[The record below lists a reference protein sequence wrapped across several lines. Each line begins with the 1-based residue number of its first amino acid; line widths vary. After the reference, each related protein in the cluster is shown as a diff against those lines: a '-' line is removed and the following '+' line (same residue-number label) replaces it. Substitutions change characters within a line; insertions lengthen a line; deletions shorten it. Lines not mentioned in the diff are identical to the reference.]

1 MDTDTPSREDARED
15 RDAFDPTAWAADDT
29 TLLLPSNL
37 PIARVQRA
45 WERKPASPLARG
57 RFRVGGG
64 KVWKR
69 VLMPSSGTRDGSAQ
83 TAAVFGTGLASP
95 QCPTKRLR
103 VDADAARV
111 SKWEAR
117 QSPVRKIVTRSALDD
132 RLLELPLEE
141 EEGDGSVEDEGD
153 VIYEVL
159 GEDGSVLELVGEE
172 GVEASHEWSDVEEEE
187 EEEGAEQEVDATVMQ
202 SSDALAPETQPADP
216 SSSSAVVQ
224 ESESAIS
231 DPAASIGT
239 ALREPQTIAPLSN
252 PSAAYHKP
260 EENIATWTPI
270 LASVATLPPAEHALS
285 PSKSAF
291 TAQISSRLPEGFVT
305 PAKQPQRRKLGSR
318 TSRGVVD
325 LRRKTLPV
333 QFAPEGEVM
342 PAVDMAADVVDVVA
356 EGVKGVEGVEGDDE
370 IIGEIMDSADA
381 MADHGNDAEDAV
393 TVTEVSAQQLSNA
406 DLPADDG
413 IGVEQMDVATIAE
426 VEVEMGEDE
435 WEDVQDEASE
445 PIATIQPS
453 DSFVESMPEQSM
465 LLIEDDEHTPP
476 SPGTEIETA
485 HTSDLTTS
493 EPSAAPE
500 PVLSIENSHADMSL
514 RRSPRRKSTS
524 PIKPKISTFGAEKP
538 HHIAFTPLRHFS
550 PFVDLRHTS
559 TGTPDDS
566 DTPMKDDDAAANPIS
581 PRASSAL
588 PEEPQIQPRNR
599 IEKPRISDDT
609 AFLHAFLK
617 QAEERKGRGVNE
629 SGSGTGRR
637 LSVTEKESVSNRRDS
652 DTVRQALASSPQDT
666 GLPEVLRERDG
677 GSPSPRKLLEALVD
691 APVAGQDVSDAAKDI
706 LEDAAELAEGS
717 RMRRSGR
724 GKRKPQVYSAS
735 TSGGPAKISIRGL
748 SGSGDVVK
756 RDEVPVL
763 TRSNTKK
770 NKGGSVLPK
779 ARLVRLALETITEAS
794 GSDAAPAVDGNH
806 EMDDVDAVDKVGKK
820 NKKGMSLH
828 WAEELVSFY
837 QGGEREV
844 EMGDEEE
851 VEETRMPWERG
862 ADFDPTVE
870 VAVPASETP
879 SKPKGGRVR
888 KLKQPSRA
896 ASTPGKVKAATTK
909 VEDGVTDASV
919 VAPLETDAKSKLAV
933 AKPRRSRI
941 ATPAAKGVGKG
952 DLLPADLAVAP
963 LAAPPSVS
971 EDAKTAAAPPSKKRT
986 AGVSRLPPP
995 RTIASLA
1002 PAPIAAT
1009 TSISTGGKENLTLA
1023 SSPPKKRSRTTTAS
1037 TALSTAKVA
1046 SALAPPKLDFGKAM
1060 TELKPVAMG
1069 GMDGV
1074 VESVPG
1080 LASPAKKVGSRRAA
1094 MFGSS
1099 VQSTRV
1105 ADAPPPMMSL
1115 SSPAK
1120 KRGGRRLGG

>member
-1 MDTDTPSREDARED
+1 MDTDTPSQEDARD
-15 RDAFDPTAWAADDT
+15 TFDPTAWVADDT
-29 TLLLPSNL
+29 TLLRPSNL

-69 VLMPSSGTRDGSAQ
+69 VLMPSSSGTRDGLAQ
-83 TAAVFGTGLASP
+83 AAGFGVGSGLASP

-103 VDADAARV
+103 VDAAAGAHV
-111 SKWEAR
+111 SRWEAR

-132 RLLELPLEE
+132 RLLELPLSLE
-141 EEGDGSVEDEGD
+141 EEGDGLVEDEGD
-153 VIYEVL
+153 VTYEVL
-159 GEDGSVLELVGEE
+159 GEDGSVLELSEE
-172 GVEASHEWSDVEEEE
+172 GAEASHEWSDVDDED
-187 EEEGAEQEVDATVMQ
+187 EGAEVVDATVMQ
-202 SSDALAPETQPADP
+202 SGDVVPESQPVDP
-216 SSSSAVVQ
+216 SSSSASYR
-224 ESESAIS
+224 ELKSAIS
-231 DPAASIGT
+231 APGT
-239 ALREPQTIAPLSN
+239 GTPLREPQTATALQSS
-252 PSAAYHKP
+252 SAAYHKP
-260 EENIATWTPI
+260 EERNATWTPI
-270 LASVATLPPAEHALS
+270 IASVAAQLPPESIISPFKPATAVEEHHS
-285 PSKSAF
+285 
-291 TAQISSRLPEGFVT
+291 LPEGFVT
-305 PAKQPQRRKLGSR
+305 PAKQPQRRRLGSR
-318 TSRGVVD
+318 TSRDVVD
-325 LRRKTLPV
+325 SRRRTLSV
-333 QFAPEGEVM
+333 QFAPEVPMGTTVHAEAVKVGEVVE
-342 PAVDMAADVVDVVA
+342 A
-356 EGVKGVEGVEGDDE
+356 VEGGDESTD
-370 IIGEIMDSADA
+370 EIMDSVDA
-381 MADHGNDAEDAV
+381 MADRGNGAER
-393 TVTEVSAQQLSNA
+393 
-406 DLPADDG
+406 ADDERSVQPMRTAQVLLEERDG
-413 IGVEQMDVATIAE
+413 DEDMVAPTTTAQAE
-426 VEVEMGEDE
+426 VDVGEEE
-435 WEDVQDEASE
+435 WEDVEDEASE
-445 PIATIQPS
+445 PVATAEPL
-453 DSFVESMPEQSM
+453 DSFDESMPELSM
-465 LLIEDDEHTPP
+465 LLMEDDEHTPP
-476 SPGTEIETA
+476 PSGTETETA
-485 HTSDLTTS
+485 YTSDLTIS

-524 PIKPKISTFGAEKP
+524 PVKPKTTTFGAEKP
-538 HHIAFTPLRHFS
+538 HHVAFTPLRHFS

-559 TGTPDDS
+559 TGTPDDNS
-566 DTPMKDDDAAANPIS
+566 TPMKEDDDAAATSPIS
-581 PRASSAL
+581 LRASSAL
-588 PEEPQIQPRNR
+588 PEEPQIQPRHR
-599 IEKPRISDDT
+599 TEKPRISDDT

-629 SGSGTGRR
+629 SGSGNGRR

-666 GLPEVLRERDG
+666 GLPEMLRERDG
-677 GSPSPRKLLEALVD
+677 GSPSPRKQAVALVD

-724 GKRKPQVYSAS
+724 GKRKPQVYSSSAS
-735 TSGGPAKISIRGL
+735 SGTGPAKISIRGL

-779 ARLVRLALETITEAS
+779 ARLVRLALETVAEAS
-794 GSDAAPAVDGNH
+794 SNAGPPAISEDH
-806 EMDDVDAVDKVGKK
+806 EMDDVDAVEKVGKK

-851 VEETRMPWERG
+851 VEEVRMPWERG

-870 VAVPASETP
+870 VPVPASETP
-879 SKPKGGRVR
+879 SKPKGGKVR
-888 KLKQPSRA
+888 KLKAPARTA
-896 ASTPGKVKAATTK
+896 GASAKVKADVAK
-909 VEDGVTDASV
+909 DELVVEQTVEKPA
-919 VAPLETDAKSKLAV
+919 AI
-933 AKPRRSRI
+933 KPRRSRI
-941 ATPAAKGVGKG
+941 ATPAAKGVMKG

-963 LAAPPSVS
+963 LAATSSVS

-1002 PAPIAAT
+1002 PAPIAT
-1009 TSISTGGKENLTLA
+1009 TSSINTGGKENLTLT

-1037 TALSTAKVA
+1037 TALSAAKVA

-1060 TELKPVAMG
+1060 TDLKPSTASSL
-1069 GMDGV
+1069 DAV

-1094 MFGSS
+1094 MFGIYKGS
-1099 VQSTRV
+1099 RCAA
-1105 ADAPPPMMSL
+1105 ADDES
-1115 SSPAK
+1115 K
-1120 KRGGRRLGG
+1120 

>member
-1 MDTDTPSREDARED
+1 MDTNTPSREDARDE
-15 RDAFDPTAWAADDT
+15 RDAFDPTTWATEDT

-69 VLMPSSGTRDGSAQ
+69 VLMPAQ
-83 TAAVFGTGLASP
+83 TVGGSVLGMGGLASP

-103 VDADAARV
+103 VEEGAARV
-111 SKWEAR
+111 SRWEAR

-141 EEGDGSVEDEGD
+141 EEGEGSVEDEGD
-153 VIYEVL
+153 VTYEVL
-159 GEDGSVLELVGEE
+159 GEGGRVLELGEE
-172 GVEASHEWSDVEEEE
+172 GIETGHEWLDVEDEDEDEE
-187 EEEGAEQEVDATVMQ
+187 VVNATMVHLD
-202 SSDALAPETQPADP
+202 DALAHEVPPVDGADELV
-216 SSSSAVVQ
+216 SH
-224 ESESAIS
+224 
-231 DPAASIGT
+231 
-239 ALREPQTIAPLSN
+239 REPVLSN
-252 PSAAYHKP
+252 SGTRPQDMATELQPTFNEFEH
-260 EENIATWTPI
+260 NMTWTPI
-270 LASVATLPPAEHALS
+270 VASMAMPEKPQPTLS
-285 PSKSAF
+285 PSKP
-291 TAQISSRLPEGFVT
+291 AQSHGRLPEGFVT

-318 TSRGVVD
+318 TSKGVTD
-325 LRRKTLPV
+325 ARRKTLPV
-333 QFAPEGEVM
+333 QFAPEVDVM
-342 PAVDMAADVVDVVA
+342 PVVDVAADAVD
-356 EGVKGVEGVEGDDE
+356 EIGEDVEGGDE
-370 IIGEIMDSADA
+370 IIGGIMDGADA
-381 MADHGNDAEDAV
+381 MADHGNGVEDAV
-393 TVTEVSAQQLSNA
+393 TATEVSAEQLRNA
-406 DLPADDG
+406 DFPTDDRT
-413 IGVEQMDVATIAE
+413 GVEDMDVATTANW
-426 VEVEMGEDE
+426 EVEMSEAEDE
-435 WEDVQDEASE
+435 WEDVGDEASE
-445 PIATIQPS
+445 RIATAQPS
-453 DSFVESMPEQSM
+453 DSFIESMPAQSIQLM
-465 LLIEDDEHTPP
+465 EDDEHTPP
-476 SPGTEIETA
+476 SPGTETETA
-485 HTSDLTTS
+485 YTSDLTTS
-493 EPSAAPE
+493 EPTAAPE
-500 PVLSIENSHADMSL
+500 PVLSIEPSNADVSL

-524 PIKPKISTFGAEKP
+524 PIKPKTSTFGAEKP
-538 HHIAFTPLRHFS
+538 HHVAFTPLRRFS
-550 PFVDLRHTS
+550 PFVDLRPAA
-559 TGTPDDS
+559 TGTPDD
-566 DTPMKDDDAAANPIS
+566 TPVKDANAAS
-581 PRASSAL
+581 PFTRASSAP
-588 PEEPQIQPRNR
+588 PEEPRR
-599 IEKPRISDDT
+599 IDKPRISDDT

-617 QAEERKGRGVNE
+617 QAEERKGRGE
-629 SGSGTGRR
+629 RR
-637 LSVTEKESVSNRRDS
+637 LSVTEKESASNRRDS
-652 DTVRQALASSPQDT
+652 DTVRQALAASPDEQQQQRSELDLV
-666 GLPEVLRERDG
+666 GERDG
-677 GSPSPRKLLEALVD
+677 GSPSPKKKQRVAAEFDGAAGVVVGGSEA
-691 APVAGQDVSDAAKDI
+691 AQEI
-706 LEDAAELAEGS
+706 LEDAAGLAEGS

-724 GKRKPQVYSAS
+724 GKRRPQVFSSEAS
-735 TSGGPAKISIRGL
+735 SGTGPAKISIRGL

-756 RDEVPVL
+756 KDEVPVL

-779 ARLVRLALETITEAS
+779 ARLVKLALETIAEAGGS
-794 GSDAAPAVDGNH
+794 GAAPPATSGDH
-806 EMDDVDAVDKVGKK
+806 EMDDIDAVDKVGKK
-820 NKKGMSLH
+820 NRKGMSLH

-851 VEETRMPWERG
+851 VEEVRMPWERG

-888 KLKQPSRA
+888 KLKAPARTA
-896 ASTPGKVKAATTK
+896 GASAKVKVGAAK
-909 VEDGVTDASV
+909 VEDSV
-919 VAPLETDAKSKLAV
+919 GETSVAAPIDKPAAT
-933 AKPRRSRI
+933 KPRRSRI
-941 ATPAAKGVGKG
+941 ATPAAKGAAKG

-963 LAAPPSVS
+963 LAAPPVS

-995 RTIASLA
+995 RTITSLA

-1009 TSISTGGKENLTLA
+1009 TSISTGGKENLTLT

-1037 TALSTAKVA
+1037 TVFSTAKAA

-1060 TELKPVAMG
+1060 TELKPVPTS

-1080 LASPAKKVGSRRAA
+1080 LSSPAKKVGSRRAA

-1105 ADAPPPMMSL
+1105 ADAPPMMSL

>member
-141 EEGDGSVEDEGD
+141 EEGDGSVEDEDD

-318 TSRGVVD
+318 TSRGVVH

-333 QFAPEGEVM
+333 QFAPE
-342 PAVDMAADVVDVVA
+342 DMAADVVDVVA
-356 EGVKGVEGVEGDDE
+356 EGVKGVEGVEGGDE

-445 PIATIQPS
+445 PIAKIQPS

-617 QAEERKGRGVNE
+617 QAEEKKGRGLTETE
-629 SGSGTGRR
+629 SGSGRR

-691 APVAGQDVSDAAKDI
+691 APVTGQDVSDAAKDI

-724 GKRKPQVYSAS
+724 GKRKPQVYSS
-735 TSGGPAKISIRGL
+735 SSVSGSGPAKISIRGL

-756 RDEVPVL
+756 RDGVPVL

-770 NKGGSVLPK
+770 NKGGAVLPK
-779 ARLVRLALETITEAS
+779 ARLVKLALETVAEAS
-794 GSDAAPAVDGNH
+794 GGDAAPPATSGDR

-820 NKKGMSLH
+820 NRKGMSLH

-844 EMGDEEE
+844 EIGDEEE
-851 VEETRMPWERG
+851 VEEARMPWERG

-870 VAVPASETP
+870 VPVPASETP
-879 SKPKGGRVR
+879 SKPKGGKVR
-888 KLKQPSRA
+888 RLKAPARTAGTA
-896 ASTPGKVKAATTK
+896 AKVKVGAAK
-909 VEDGVTDASV
+909 FEDSVAEASV
-919 VAPLETDAKSKLAV
+919 AAAPLETDAKSKVAV

-941 ATPAAKGVGKG
+941 ATPAAKGVVKG

-971 EDAKTAAAPPSKKRT
+971 EDTKTADAPPSKKHT

-1009 TSISTGGKENLTLA
+1009 TSVNTGGKENLTLA

-1037 TALSTAKVA
+1037 TALSTAKAA
-1046 SALAPPKLDFGKAM
+1046 SVLAPPKLDFGKAM

-1094 MFGSS
+1094 MFGNS

-1120 KRGGRRLGG
+1120 KRVGRRLGG

>member
-1 MDTDTPSREDARED
+1 MSVVSNVSAHTPEVPPTRPRILRERFKLKLTNMDTDAREE
-15 RDAFDPTAWAADDT
+15 RDVFDPTAWAADDT

-69 VLMPSSGTRDGSAQ
+69 VLMPSSSGTRDGSAQ
-83 TAAVFGTGLASP
+83 TAAVFGAGLASP

-103 VDADAARV
+103 VDAGAGAHV
-111 SKWEAR
+111 SRWEAR
-117 QSPVRKIVTRSALDD
+117 QSPVRKIVTRSALDG

-141 EEGDGSVEDEGD
+141 EEEGDGLVEDEGD
-153 VIYEVL
+153 VIYEVH

-172 GVEASHEWSDVEEEE
+172 GGEASHEWSDVEDEDEDEE
-187 EEEGAEQEVDATVMQ
+187 VVNATMVHPD
-202 SSDALAPETQPADP
+202 DALVPEIPPADGADELVP
-216 SSSSAVVQ
+216 H
-224 ESESAIS
+224 
-231 DPAASIGT
+231 
-239 ALREPQTIAPLSN
+239 REPVLSN
-252 PSAAYHKP
+252 PDPRPQDMVTELLPTLEEP
-260 EENIATWTPI
+260 EDNATWTPI
-270 LASVATLPPAEHALS
+270 LASISTAIPAQPTSS
-285 PSKSAF
+285 PSAPA
-291 TAQISSRLPEGFVT
+291 TVAQNHTRLPEGFVT

-318 TSRGVVD
+318 TSSRAVEGE
-325 LRRKTLPV
+325 RRKTLPV
-333 QFAPEGEVM
+333 QFAPEVDVM
-342 PAVDMAADVVDVVA
+342 PTVDVVA
-356 EGVKGVEGVEGDDE
+356 AEGVGEVGEGVEGGDE
-370 IIGEIMDSADA
+370 VLGETMDSADA
-381 MADHGNDAEDAV
+381 MADHGDGAESADD
-393 TVTEVSAQQLSNA
+393 EVSVEPWRNAGLLVEERHGDEDMVALTTTAQA
-406 DLPADDG
+406 
-413 IGVEQMDVATIAE
+413 
-426 VEVEMGEDE
+426 EVEMGEDE
-435 WEDVQDEASE
+435 WEDVEDEASE
-445 PIATIQPS
+445 PIATAQPS
-453 DSFVESMPEQSM
+453 DSFAESIPEQSM
-465 LLIEDDEHTPP
+465 QLMEDDEHASP
-476 SPGTEIETA
+476 SYESGSA
-485 HTSDLTTS
+485 HTSDVTVNA
-493 EPSAAPE
+493 PSAATE
-500 PVLSIENSHADMSL
+500 PVPSIEPSHADIFL

-524 PIKPKISTFGAEKP
+524 PMKPKTITSGAEKP
-538 HHIAFTPLRHFS
+538 HHVAFTPLRHFS

-559 TGTPDDS
+559 TGTPDDNDNS
-566 DTPMKDDDAAANPIS
+566 TPMKDDDAATNPIS
-581 PRASSAL
+581 PRASSAP
-588 PEEPQIQPRNR
+588 PEEPQQIQLRNR
-599 IEKPRISDDT
+599 NEKPRISDDT

-617 QAEERKGRGVNE
+617 QAEERKGRGE
-629 SGSGTGRR
+629 SGSGRR
-637 LSVTEKESVSNRRDS
+637 LSVTEKESASNRRDS
-652 DTVRQALASSPQDT
+652 DTVRQALASSPQDS
-666 GLPEVLRERDG
+666 GVPEVLGERDG
-677 GSPSPRKLLEALVD
+677 GSPSPRKHAVALVD
-691 APVAGQDVSDAAKDI
+691 APVVGQDVSDAAKAI

-724 GKRKPQVYSAS
+724 GKRRPQVFSSEAS
-735 TSGGPAKISIRGL
+735 SGTGPAKISIRGL

-756 RDEVPVL
+756 KDEVPVL

-770 NKGGSVLPK
+770 NKGGAVLPK
-779 ARLVRLALETITEAS
+779 ARLVKLALETVAEAS
-794 GSDAAPAVDGNH
+794 GSSAAPPATSGDH
-806 EMDDVDAVDKVGKK
+806 EMDGVDAVENVRKK

-844 EMGDEEE
+844 EMGEGGDEE
-851 VEETRMPWERG
+851 VEEERMPWERG

-870 VAVPASETP
+870 VPVPASETP

-888 KLKQPSRA
+888 KFKAPARTAGSSA
-896 ASTPGKVKAATTK
+896 KVKVGAAK
-909 VEDGVTDASV
+909 VEDSVAEASV
-919 VAPLETDAKSKLAV
+919 AAAPLETDAKSRVAV

-941 ATPAAKGVGKG
+941 ATPAAKGVVKG

-963 LAAPPSVS
+963 LAAPTMAEDDRTSKAVVAPS
-971 EDAKTAAAPPSKKRT
+971 SKKRA

-1009 TSISTGGKENLTLA
+1009 TSINTGGKENLTLT

-1037 TALSTAKVA
+1037 TALSNVQAA

-1105 ADAPPPMMSL
+1105 ADA
-1115 SSPAK
+1115 
-1120 KRGGRRLGG
+1120 RRR

>member
-1 MDTDTPSREDARED
+1 MDTDTPSRDDAWEQ

-29 TLLLPSNL
+29 ILLQPSNL

-64 KVWKR
+64 KVSKR
-69 VLMPSSGTRDGSAQ
+69 VLMPSSGMRDGSAQ
-83 TAAVFGTGLASP
+83 TAAVFAAGLASP

-103 VDADAARV
+103 VDAGAGAHV
-111 SKWEAR
+111 SRWEAR

-132 RLLELPLEE
+132 RLLELPLLDE
-141 EEGDGSVEDEGD
+141 EEGGGLVEDEGE
-153 VIYEVL
+153 VTYEVL
-159 GEDGSVLELVGEE
+159 GEDGRVLELVGEE
-172 GVEASHEWSDVEEEE
+172 GVEANHEWSDVEDEDEDEEE
-187 EEEGAEQEVDATVMQ
+187 RPEEVVDATVMQ
-202 SSDALAPETQPADP
+202 SGDAVPEPQPVDP
-216 SSSSAVVQ
+216 SSSSAAFQ
-224 ESESAIS
+224 ESESAS
-231 DPAASIGT
+231 LDPDSGT
-239 ALREPQTIAPLSN
+239 PLHKPQTITALQS

-260 EENIATWTPI
+260 SENIATWTPI
-270 LASVATLPPAEHALS
+270 LASLAMQPQPPPEPIIS
-285 PSKSAF
+285 PSKPALA
-291 TAQISSRLPEGFVT
+291 AQIHTSLPEGFVT

-318 TSRGVVD
+318 TSRVVSD
-325 LRRKTLPV
+325 SRRRTLPV
-333 QFAPEGEVM
+333 QFAPEVPVM
-342 PAVDMAADVVDVVA
+342 PAVRAAADAVD
-356 EGVKGVEGVEGDDE
+356 EDSEGVEGGDE
-370 IIGEIMDSADA
+370 ILGETMDSAEA
-381 MADHGNDAEDAV
+381 MADHGDGAESSDD
-393 TVTEVSAQQLSNA
+393 EVS
-406 DLPADDG
+406 
-413 IGVEQMDVATIAE
+413 VEPLRNAE
-426 VEVEMGEDE
+426 VLVEERDGDEEMDMATTTAEAEVEMGEEE
-435 WEDVQDEASE
+435 WEDVEDEAVPNELPVSISE
-445 PIATIQPS
+445 SVDDADIM
-453 DSFVESMPEQSM
+453 DVPEKAM
-465 LLIEDDEHTPP
+465 DDEKHT
-476 SPGTEIETA
+476 SPFSEIEAPCTLDTA
-485 HTSDLTTS
+485 MS
-493 EPSAAPE
+493 EPSSAVVAE
-500 PVLSIENSHADMSL
+500 PVPSIEEIERADITL

-524 PIKPKISTFGAEKP
+524 PIKPKTSTSAIDKP
-538 HHIAFTPLRHFS
+538 HHIAFTPLRRFS

-559 TGTPDDS
+559 TGTPDNHS
-566 DTPMKDDDAAANPIS
+566 TPMKDDAAASPIS
-581 PRASSAL
+581 PRASSAPL
-588 PEEPQIQPRNR
+588 EEPQIQPRR
-599 IEKPRISDDT
+599 TDRPRISDDT

-617 QAEERKGRGVNE
+617 QAEERKGRGVDE
-629 SGSGTGRR
+629 SGRR

-652 DTVRQALASSPQDT
+652 DTVRQALAASPDEQQQQRPDL
-666 GLPEVLRERDG
+666 GLLGLRDAD
-677 GSPSPRKLLEALVD
+677 SPSPKKQQAAADFDGAEGIVVGSEA
-691 APVAGQDVSDAAKDI
+691 AQEI
-706 LEDAAELAEGS
+706 LEDAAELASASGT
-717 RMRRSGR
+717 RARRSGR
-724 GKRKPQVYSAS
+724 GKRKPQVYSSSAS
-735 TSGGPAKISIRGL
+735 SGTGPAKISIRGL

-756 RDEVPVL
+756 KDEVPVL

-770 NKGGSVLPK
+770 NKGGAVLPK
-779 ARLVRLALETITEAS
+779 ARLVKLALESVAEAS
-794 GSDAAPAVDGNH
+794 GSDAAPPATSGDH

-851 VEETRMPWERG
+851 VEEVRMPWERG

-870 VAVPASETP
+870 VPVPASEIP

-888 KLKQPSRA
+888 KLKAPARTAGTSAKVKVDAAKPEDSVAEASVAAPIDKPA
-896 ASTPGKVKAATTK
+896 AS
-909 VEDGVTDASV
+909 
-919 VAPLETDAKSKLAV
+919 
-933 AKPRRSRI
+933 KPRRSRI
-941 ATPAAKGVGKG
+941 ATPAAKGVIKG

-1002 PAPIAAT
+1002 PAPTAAT
-1009 TSISTGGKENLTLA
+1009 TSISTGGKENLTLT

-1037 TALSTAKVA
+1037 TALSNAKAA
-1046 SALAPPKLDFGKAM
+1046 SALAPPKLDFGQAM

-1099 VQSTRV
+1099 VQSTRAV
-1105 ADAPPPMMSL
+1105 DAAPMMSL

>member
-1 MDTDTPSREDARED
+1 MDTDTPSREDAREE

-69 VLMPSSGTRDGSAQ
+69 VLMPNSSGMRDGSAQ
-83 TAAVFGTGLASP
+83 AAGFGVGGGLASP

-103 VDADAARV
+103 VEAGAARV

-117 QSPVRKIVTRSALDD
+117 QSPVRKIVTRSALDG
-132 RLLELPLEE
+132 RLLELPLSLER
-141 EEGDGSVEDEGD
+141 EGDGLVEDEGD
-153 VIYEVL
+153 VTYEVL
-159 GEDGSVLELVGEE
+159 GEDGRVLELVGEE
-172 GVEASHEWSDVEEEE
+172 GGEASHEWSDVEDEDAEEE
-187 EEEGAEQEVDATVMQ
+187 AEEVVDATVLQ
-202 SSDALAPETQPADP
+202 SGDAVPAPQPADP
-216 SSSSAVVQ
+216 SSSSASYQ
-224 ESESAIS
+224 ELESAS
-231 DPAASIGT
+231 LDPAASIGT
-239 ALREPQTIAPLSN
+239 PLREPQTVTALQS

-260 EENIATWTPI
+260 EENIAIATWTPI
-270 LASVATLPPAEHALS
+270 LASLATQPPAEPTIS
-285 PSKSAF
+285 PSTSANV
-291 TAQISSRLPEGFVT
+291 AQLHSSLPEGFLT
-305 PAKQPQRRKLGSR
+305 PAKRPQRRKLGSR
-318 TSRGVVD
+318 ASRGAVD
-325 LRRKTLPV
+325 SRRRTLPV
-333 QFAPEGEVM
+333 QFAPEVEIK
-342 PAVDMAADVVDVVA
+342 PAL
-356 EGVKGVEGVEGDDE
+356 GVEAQTGVSDDAVECGDE
-370 IIGEIMDSADA
+370 TLGETMDSADA
-381 MADHGNDAEDAV
+381 MADHGSGVEDADE
-393 TVTEVSAQQLSNA
+393 EVSVEPLRNA
-406 DLPADDG
+406 EVLAEERG
-413 IGVEQMDVATIAE
+413 SHGEMDVATAMDG
-426 VEVEMGEDE
+426 EVEMGEKD
-435 WEDVQDEASE
+435 WEDVEDETSE
-445 PIATIQPS
+445 RVATAQTSVSI
-453 DSFVESMPEQSM
+453 VESMPEES
-465 LLIEDDEHTPP
+465 LHDDELVLQ
-476 SPGTEIETA
+476 SPEAEAPQMSDFTMSET
-485 HTSDLTTS
+485 
-493 EPSAAPE
+493 E
-500 PVLSIENSHADMSL
+500 PVPSIEQRSNADISL

-524 PIKPKISTFGAEKP
+524 PIKPKTVTSGGEKP
-538 HHIAFTPLRHFS
+538 HHIAFTPLRRSS

-559 TGTPDDS
+559 TGTLDDDNS
-566 DTPMKDDDAAANPIS
+566 TPMKDDDAAANPIS
-581 PRASSAL
+581 PRAASSAP

-599 IEKPRISDDT
+599 TEKPRISDDT

-617 QAEERKGRGVNE
+617 QAEEKKGRGE
-629 SGSGTGRR
+629 RR

-652 DTVRQALASSPQDT
+652 DTVRQALAASPEEQQQRPDL
-666 GLPEVLRERDG
+666 GLPGERDG
-677 GSPSPRKLLEALVD
+677 GSPSPKKRQVVADFDDAVGVVVGSEA
-691 APVAGQDVSDAAKDI
+691 AQEI
-706 LEDAAELAEGS
+706 LEDAAGLAEGS

-724 GKRKPQVYSAS
+724 GKRRPQVFSSEAS
-735 TSGGPAKISIRGL
+735 SGTGPAKISIRGL

-756 RDEVPVL
+756 KDEVPVL

-770 NKGGSVLPK
+770 NKGGAVLPK
-779 ARLVRLALETITEAS
+779 ARLVKLALEHVAEGS
-794 GSDAAPAVDGNH
+794 SDAAPAATSGDH

-851 VEETRMPWERG
+851 VEEMRMPWERG

-870 VAVPASETP
+870 VPVPASETP

-888 KLKQPSRA
+888 KLKAPGRTAGTA
-896 ASTPGKVKAATTK
+896 AKVKVGAAK
-909 VEDGVTDASV
+909 VEDSVVEASV
-919 VAPLETDAKSKLAV
+919 AAPIDKPAAP
-933 AKPRRSRI
+933 KPRRSRI
-941 ATPAAKGVGKG
+941 ATPAAKGVVKG
-952 DLLPADLAVAP
+952 DLLPADLVVAP

-971 EDAKTAAAPPSKKRT
+971 EDAKTVAAPPSKKRAT
-986 AGVSRLPPP
+986 SVSRLPPP
-995 RTIASLA
+995 RTIASMA
-1002 PAPIAAT
+1002 SASIAAT
-1009 TSISTGGKENLTLA
+1009 TSISTGGKENLTLT

-1037 TALSTAKVA
+1037 TALSTAKAA

-1060 TELKPVAMG
+1060 TDLKPISASS
-1069 GMDGV
+1069 MDG

-1105 ADAPPPMMSL
+1105 ADAPPMMSL